1 MYFGKPVFLSR
12 LTSLP
17 EVGGPVAHYFDSFD
31 GAAMRR
37 VIESALASHTRG
49 HAEAIIA
56 HARRFDWGRCADA
69 HIALYLQL
77 LNRSS
82 VQSSP

>member
-1 MYFGKPVFLSR
+1 
-12 LTSLP
+12 
-17 EVGGPVAHYFDSFD
+17 
-31 GAAMRR
+31 MRQ

-49 HAEAIIA
+49 NAEAIIA

-77 LNRSS
+77 LDRA
-82 VQSSP
+82 